1 MADHNEDRKMRAV
14 LGQKTARPFDING
27 DGKIDLADVRA
38 IFTGERHVPETD
50 ENFLIKRV
58 KQLWG
63 KHEHKFVLLSIAVQ
77 KREKRGRSWLRSK
90 LPFGEEKRVTA
101 ALNKVGVALED
112 SELMIAREDYM
123 ACLDEI
129 KKLKQQAAD
138 VRASMSMQPVESG
151 KLQRTLDKLEAKIA
165 YTAETRIAL
174 LNAFRRRMDKY
185 GVVLSTEQAEVLLSR
200 IDAGDVTQMSSVF
213 AVLSALTAQ
222 FADAKKDSGENID
235 VAKKYYA
242 IYMGLLELQM
252 SIQTQ
257 YISNVDTVYLPGVR
271 KLGHEAR
278 GLLADTKAMINGW
291 SGEHR
296 NAYRQN
302 LASQEFTV
310 KVTEVY
316 EDSLRADRSKVQEA
330 QAVVQSIHQLAG
342 NTLATVRVSSDLL
355 NMMKS
360 AETMLQEVL
369 SLQTPELHPFENLD
383 LQREFEAVTIRLRQA
398 A

>member
-1 MADHNEDRKMRAV
+1 
-14 LGQKTARPFDING
+14 
-27 DGKIDLADVRA
+27 
-38 IFTGERHVPETD
+38 
-50 ENFLIKRV
+50 
-58 KQLWG
+58 
-63 KHEHKFVLLSIAVQ
+63 
-77 KREKRGRSWLRSK
+77 
-90 LPFGEEKRVTA
+90 
-101 ALNKVGVALED
+101 
-112 SELMIAREDYM
+112 
-123 ACLDEI
+123 
-129 KKLKQQAAD
+129 
-138 VRASMSMQPVESG
+138 MQPGESG

-165 YTAETRIAL
+165 STAETRIAL

-200 IDAGDVTQMSSVF
+200 IDAGDVTKMSSVF
-213 AVLSALTAQ
+213 AVLSAMTAQ
-222 FADAKKDSGENID
+222 FADAKRESGENID

-278 GLLADTKAMINGW
+278 GLLADTKAMIKGS

-302 LASQEFTV
+302 LSSQEFTV

-383 LQREFEAVTIRLRQA
+383 LQREFEAVTMRLRQA